1 MARPSLYLKELR
13 EDYFMFERAFKLHV
27 IGMMS
32 LAVAACNGT
41 NFTPGGDPSSQFV
54 DEPISMPGFDLT
66 ELSAKTL
73 GFNNAPMTSHN
84 QINNTRNQ
92 TIINFQAIGANG
104 EFINTLNP
112 SEVILTENGVEI
124 PNFQLSNNARQVKPT
139 TDIVFLVDI
148 TCSMSPTINSAKS
161 AVINFIRNSR
171 ANGYHTRMCLSTF
184 GDYTVQKCNKFY
196 DNDPSKAST
205 MTQVNELISE
215 VTRLSAG
222 CGSQDP
228 GGQDLPENPLRAII
242 DAEAAPYAPGS
253 QRFGILLTD
262 ADFLYAPGNP
272 GSLGA
277 AAPVYADALAS
288 LARSQLNLF
297 VAAPSTPGYDRSFGA
312 MPGIVPASNGEFFP
326 YQDLISGK
334 TNFAAIL
341 NRITLRI
348 QTTYTIQYVVDEI
361 PGLDATLPLSS
372 RNIQV
377 RYRNTSTGSTIRMI
391 GVESTMPNGQQ
402 ALLKKF
408 KISDRPILP
417 GAVVVKVNG
426 VQVMT
431 GYTISGNELTFN
443 VAPVTG
449 AKIDIYYL
457 YQKLKDAV
465 SVEPVTIDGHEDM
478 NNISIFLNGV
488 KATSADLKFERN
500 LDGNWT
506 VTLNDG
512 VFSEDDRFQIR
523 AKGLL
528 RVRVF
533 RSIPL

>member
-1 MARPSLYLKELR
+1 
-13 EDYFMFERAFKLHV
+13 MFERIFKLHV

-32 LAVAACNGT
+32 LAMAACNGT
-41 NFTPGGDPSSQFV
+41 SFSPGGNPSSQFV
-54 DEPISMPGFDLT
+54 DEPIYLPGFELT

-73 GFNNAPMTSHN
+73 AFNGAPMTSYN

-92 TIINFQAIGANG
+92 TIINFQAIDSNG
-104 EFINTLNP
+104 NFINSLSPN
-112 SEVILTENGVEI
+112 EVILTENGVEI

-148 TCSMSPTINSAKS
+148 TCSMTPTINSAKS
-161 AVINFIRNSR
+161 AVINFIRSSR

-184 GDYTVQKCNKFY
+184 GDYTVQKCTKFY

-222 CGSQDP
+222 CGNQDP
-228 GGQDLPENPLRAII
+228 GGQDLPENPLRAIM
-242 DAEAAPYAPGS
+242 DAESAPYAPGS

-277 AAPVYADALAS
+277 AAPVYADTLAS

-297 VAAPSTPGYDRSFGA
+297 VAAPSNPGYDRMFGSL
-312 MPGIVPASNGEFFP
+312 PGIVSASNGEFFP
-326 YQDLISGK
+326 YQDLVSGR
-334 TNFAAIL
+334 TTFAAIL

-372 RNIQV
+372 RNIQI
-377 RYRNTSTGSTIRMI
+377 RYRQSNTGATIRMI
-391 GVESTMPNGQQ
+391 GVESSMPNGQQ

-408 KISDRPILP
+408 KISDRLIVP
-417 GAVVVKVNG
+417 GSVVVSING
-426 VQVMT
+426 VRVMA
-431 GYTISGNELTFN
+431 GYTISGTDLDFN
-443 VAPVTG
+443 IAPASG
-449 AKIDIYYL
+449 AKIEISYS
-457 YQKLKDAV
+457 YQKLKDSVA
-465 SVEPVTIDGHEDM
+465 VEPIIVDGREDI
-478 NNISIFLNGV
+478 NAITIFLNSI
-488 KATSADLKFERN
+488 KATNADLRFERN
-500 LDGNWT
+500 LEGHWQ
-506 VTLNDG
+506 VTLNDS
-512 VFSEDDRFQIR
+512 VLSEDDRFQIR

-533 RSIPL
+533 RSKAL